1 MTSVL
6 ASLKKDRLEQ
16 KLEDKKPL
24 YSEAEARAEAE
35 RCLYCADA
43 PCIKACPTEID
54 IPTFIKKIASG
65 NVRGSARTI
74 LEQNLLGYSCARV
87 CPVEVLCAGDCV
99 YNAWGREP
107 INIGRLQRFAT
118 ETAMADGQ
126 APLLSPAVKKSG
138 KRVALVGAGAAS
150 LACAGYLA
158 LEGHTAIIYEKRD
171 IAGGLN
177 TWGIAPY
184 KLHAEDAAREIDWL
198 LSLGVE
204 LKTGVEIG
212 KDLTLASLL
221 ADHDALFLG
230 FGLGEDSKLGI
241 PGEDG
246 PGVVGA
252 VEWIEQMKLGT
263 GAPGLGRVIVVG
275 GGNTAID
282 VARETA
288 LLGAKD
294 VRMVYRRTAKDMSG
308 YNHEMAGARKEAVQL
323 VENAQPVRIN
333 RDPQGKLLSLTVA
346 ETKAG
351 AAVPGTERDLPC
363 DLIAL
368 AIGQSKIGA
377 LVQGLA
383 GVEVDAKGC
392 VVIDPKTARTGNPKV
407 FSGGDCTNGGKEVV
421 NAVADGRNAA
431 RTMSAMFTEAR

>member
-1 MTSVL
+1 
-6 ASLKKDRLEQ
+6 
-16 KLEDKKPL
+16 
-24 YSEAEARAEAE
+24 
-35 RCLYCADA
+35 
-43 PCIKACPTEID
+43 
-54 IPTFIKKIASG
+54 
-65 NVRGSARTI
+65 

-308 YNHEMAGARKEAVQL
+308 YKHEMAGARKEAVQL